1 VSNAKALRYLEGG
14 EDNPVDGRE
23 VHMPEKL
30 RLLPQGHHSFGF
42 DGSDN
47 IRHLGPQKQTD
58 GPHNVSRYYYYKYTS
73 GGRYEM
79 NYTRVGVC
87 LCVSL
92 LQYIMHVYLKRGGD
106 DDGGDYY
113 RKWAASEIFAITADA
128 PVAAFRINRNV
139 FGSLFKVQLKYN
151 SHSAANPPSP
161 LGCLTMRHSLPGRS
175 LPFKEKSC
183 FSLVNAHFHATFRNN
198 SYSDF
203 QS

>member
-106 DDGGDYY
+106 DGGGDYY

-175 LPFKEKSC
+175 LP
-183 FSLVNAHFHATFRNN
+183 
-198 SYSDF
+198 YSKKKVV
-203 QS
+203 SPL